1 MINFTLSKDIL
12 ERYNKK
18 EIGRESKIEL
28 SEIPGLEHKSII
40 EISEETSITLTKQ
53 EIETFLDKY
62 SLSSTIMEEINNSNG
77 FIDFNLLNKI
87 GVELLPLYAFGVLNG
102 GSATSYVDRKK
113 NSAFNSD
120 IFSNIE
126 DLFMDLTT
134 KYRDRPKGITPA
146 FIQPDQTPGPSFMEL
161 KIRALFLESEKYREM
176 TGEDMPK
183 PIPVFQMTSN
193 SNNEIIADYY
203 KSLISSPYIGSYSLD
218 SVLSG
223 KQPLITAYRELEDGV
238 IDYFTDN
245 SGEHLGLP
253 GGHGQSFYVLKEIL
267 LNLYKQGIKFI
278 SIGNVDNI
286 GYSVEPTTIALLALT
301 GKQATFDFALKTPFD
316 VKGGVLV
323 IDNNNR
329 LNCADLGVAVSK
341 DDVKEAELAGKTIL
355 FNCATGYFN
364 LEYLIDNLDRI
375 IKELPIRF
383 SRQNKDIGN
392 YFQAEQVTWE
402 VLTLLDDFL
411 ILAVNKYDRF
421 LASKLLIENLVT
433 CGMITDIKD
442 DILKENAELLNNG
455 LTGLLKNKFNLK
467 LEQGK
472 WITND

>member
-1 MINFTLSKDIL
+1 MIDFTLSKDIL

>member
-1 MINFTLSKDIL
+1 MIDFTLSKDIL

-442 DILKENAELLNNG
+442 YILKENAELLNNG